1 MTIQYINTGTSPNA
15 GNGDSLRVAFSKIN
29 SNFSELYGASSV
41 GFPSQIGHEGQFL
54 TTDGGNLSWASV
66 TSSGGGSGG
75 TSTVIVSNVAPD
87 NPVLGELWYD
97 DISGRLYVWYDTFW
111 VDASPRGNNV
121 VSSLINGTYTFALST
136 SGSVSLN
143 GTVFTGL
150 SGPSGPQGNT
160 GQGFNFRGA
169 WSTTTSYVPY
179 DVVTFG
185 GGSFVNILATT
196 STNGPFT
203 VYWNQIAAGGS
214 PGAPGPTGP
223 TGPSGPTGLLGI
235 LSTLTNGSY
244 TASLDNSGNLIV
256 PGGVYATG
264 LYSSSGASVG
274 NSSLIEGDTSAMTI
288 PANGASDPLQ
298 LYNFYGPVTITSGV
312 DNAHTEQWTF
322 GTDGSLTIPTGGKIQ
337 DGNNYLTTSNLEIQ
351 GHLKG
356 VDGSTGSTGQ
366 VLTRNVNGGV
376 YWADATGGG
385 SSNSDGGFADN
396 SAGITI
402 TTYTLATDTGSY
414 DNSGSV
420 TYNIAS
426 TGATSAG
433 IIIKGI
439 TANHTQ
445 TITGDFNQGD
455 NTVSWGQS
463 GIDYQLWGQMASVT
477 AYVVDSRGYTFYT
490 VVTDLWDVP
499 HGPCLV
505 EGTMITMANGTHKA
519 IEDITPGE
527 LIRVW
532 NFDLGEFS
540 EAQPIWIKVEE
551 ETTGH
556 DVYTFSDGTQLRTVG
571 HHVFNKQAGAFT
583 KLKLAETPVGTTTF
597 NEQGLEVTLISK
609 ERVIEPTCY
618 YNVWTQYHLNLFAD
632 GILTSN
638 RFNNI
643 YPIVDMKFVKD
654 DRALRSVEEFA
665 GIDEKYI
672 NGLRLREQPEEY
684 TAEYIADYVHNRLE
698 RLDIA
703 NQVEQGI

>member
-322 GTDGSLTIPTGGKIQ
+322 GTDGTLSVPGAVNYQVPGLGGSGHFDINSWYPVKISTG
-337 DGNNYLTTSNLEIQ
+337 D
-351 GHLKG
+351 G
-356 VDGSTGSTGQ
+356 VDNAVATWTFNADTSFSTPGDILSSGTVYANQFNTNGLVIIPNNGSAGGIQSQNNLGQIYFNNDNSLLFIITGTYQVSFNADGTVTFPGYVFPEGAPTAGQ
-366 VLTRNVNGGV
+366 VLVAGNDQPIFLEWQDQTSGPSGP
-376 YWADATGGG
+376 AGDPGPSGPAGDPGPTGPQGTT
-385 SSNSDGGFADN
+385 N
-396 SAGITI
+396 ITK
-402 TTYTLATDTGSY
+402 TVLLQH
-414 DNSGSV
+414 V
-420 TYNIAS
+420 AS
-426 TGATSAG
+426 TA
-433 IIIKGI
+433 
-439 TANHTQ
+439 
-445 TITGDFNQGD
+445 TITGPADVGAWSAIYNANGGNVEIMAFI
-455 NTVSWGQS
+455 TATES
-463 GIDYQLWGQMASVT
+463 GLG
-477 AYVVDSRGYTFYT
+477 GNGTFYLKRDGVT
-490 VVTDLWDVP
+490 VDTLTFYFSSGAHYSTSP
-499 HGPCLV
+499 LHY
-505 EGTMITMANGTHKA
+505 IANGETGSHTYS
-519 IEDITPGE
+519 IS
-527 LIRVW
+527 
-532 NFDLGEFS
+532 LG
-540 EAQPIWIKVEE
+540 
-551 ETTGH
+551 TGA
-556 DVYTFSDGTQLRTVG
+556 
-571 HHVFNKQAGAFT
+571 K
-583 KLKLAETPVGTTTF
+583 VGTTD
-597 NEQGLEVTLISK
+597 NCLMIVT
-609 ERVIEPTCY
+609 
-618 YNVWTQYHLNLFAD
+618 
-632 GILTSN
+632 
-638 RFNNI
+638 
-643 YPIVDMKFVKD
+643 
-654 DRALRSVEEFA
+654 
-665 GIDEKYI
+665 
-672 NGLRLREQPEEY
+672 EY
-684 TAEYIADYVHNRLE
+684 
-698 RLDIA
+698 
-703 NQVEQGI
+703 